1 MPPAKPLPEWDR
13 ILTAAA
19 HLQELL
25 PDAVL
30 VGGTA
35 TAIHAEHRLSADA
48 DHVLR
53 DLNTRFDDVLAQ
65 LESVAGWKTARV
77 RRPVQIL
84 GSLDGIETGV
94 RQLIRNDP
102 LETQQV
108 SVRDHTITV
117 PTKAEMLR
125 IKAVL
130 ILKRNATRDY
140 IDFVALHDRLGMKGT
155 LTAMGSFDRLYP
167 QPNGESPT
175 QQLIVQLS
183 SPMPFDLSQTDL
195 SEYKK
200 LSSRWQDW
208 SVIRK
213 ACVECA
219 LELAPALKLPTLS
232 KDDALMPQP
241 ARSMRK
247 AKERDRGL
255 EL

>member
-35 TAIHAEHRLSADA
+35 TAIHADHRVSTDA
-48 DHVLR
+48 DHILA
-53 DLNTRFDDVLAQ
+53 DLTSRFDEVLAQ

-84 GSLDGIETGV
+84 GSLDGVETGV

-102 LETQQV
+102 LETEQV
-108 SVRDHTITV
+108 TIKGHTIKV

-140 IDFVALHDRLGMKGT
+140 IDFVAMYDQLGMKDT
-155 LTAMGSFDRLYP
+155 LAAMTSFDRLYP

-183 SPMPFDLSQTDL
+183 SPMPFDLLQTDL
-195 SEYKK
+195 TEFKK
-200 LSSRWQDW
+200 LSSRWHDW

-213 ACVECA
+213 ACAECA
-219 LELAPALKLPTLS
+219 LQLAATLRLPNPGKDANLGFGPVRGLS
-232 KDDALMPQP
+232 KT
-241 ARSMRK
+241 
-247 AKERDRGL
+247 KERDQGL